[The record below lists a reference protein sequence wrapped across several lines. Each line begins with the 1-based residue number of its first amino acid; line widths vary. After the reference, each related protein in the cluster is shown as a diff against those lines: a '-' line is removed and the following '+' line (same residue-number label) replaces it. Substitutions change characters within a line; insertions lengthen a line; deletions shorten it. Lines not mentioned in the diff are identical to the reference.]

1 MPHPNNK
8 FSPVRAA
15 RLSLLLT
22 LSLTAG
28 IGTAIYAPL
37 GQKQAQ
43 TPQIAPV
50 ETRSVTADA
59 GLSTDSASSDAGVPF
74 DRDSDATATDQQSF
88 LRSASASSFNTGP
101 QVVQTT
107 QAPVIASTRGS

>member
-22 LSLTAG
+22 LSLTVG
-28 IGTAIYAPL
+28 IGTVIYFPL
-37 GQKQAQ
+37 SQKQAQ
-43 TPQIAPV
+43 TPQVAPA

-59 GLSTDSASSDAGVPF
+59 GLSADSAGSDAGVPF
-74 DRDSDATATDQQSF
+74 DRDSDTTAADQQSF
-88 LRSASASSFNTGP
+88 LGSASASSFNTGP